1 MSYIGKIPATG
12 NFVKLD
18 AISVVNGQASYTM
31 QSGSVN
37 FTPESA
43 NHMLVS
49 LNGVIQAP
57 ITSFSVSGSTITFA
71 SALSTGDVINFIM
84 VYGNV
89 LDIGTP
95 SDDTISA
102 SKLQTDSVIEAKI

>member
-31 QSGSVN
+31 QSNSVN

-43 NHMLVS
+43 NHMIVS

-57 ITSFSVSGSTITFA
+57 QTSFSVSGSTITFA
-71 SALSTGDVINFIM
+71 SALSTGDVINFKM
-84 VYGNV
+84 VYNCYIRF
-89 LDIGTP
+89 LNKIFWNRNNKCW
-95 SDDTISA
+95 SISNF
-102 SKLQTDSVIEAKI
+102 S